1 MKTASLLMLTLAA
14 CYTPPPAGPAP
25 RDGLVIPVSAGRVWD
40 AVVEQFAAT
49 SIPIQTMER
58 ASGIIVTTDLGLTAA
73 NGLAWANCGEAM
85 GSPVAPNHGSYNVL
99 VRGDSATTTL
109 RVTARWTFQSDGAT
123 IECTT
128 RNVYEPDLE
137 AAIAQRAEHR

>member
-1 MKTASLLMLTLAA
+1 MNTAALCLLALAA
-14 CYTPPPAGPAP
+14 CYTPPPAGPVP
-25 RDGLVIPVSAGRVWD
+25 RDGLVIPASAGRVWD

-58 ASGIIVTTDLGLTAA
+58 SSGIIVTPDLGLTSA
-73 NGLAWANCGEAM
+73 NGLAWANCGASM
-85 GSPVAPNHGSYNVL
+85 GDPVIPNHGSYNVL
-99 VRGDSATTTL
+99 VRGDSTTTTL
-109 RVTARWTFQSDGAT
+109 RVTARWTFQAMGST

-137 AAIAQRAEHR
+137 RAIAQRATR